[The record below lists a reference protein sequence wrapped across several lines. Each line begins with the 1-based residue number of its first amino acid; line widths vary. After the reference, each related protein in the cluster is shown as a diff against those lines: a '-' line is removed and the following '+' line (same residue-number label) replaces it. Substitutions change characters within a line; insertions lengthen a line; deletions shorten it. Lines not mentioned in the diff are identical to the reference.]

1 MNDASCNHIHISV
14 SVRRKSD
21 HLDGFSRVCQCE
33 RWSLPWH
40 PCHIHYTISTRYVP
54 LLAAVVQA
62 WCNRALFIVVRDPE
76 THATTSKE
84 EDKACLVFFFSW
96 GLQTN
101 TLKMRSGQASRPF
114 CMEKHIGSLHGN
126 TRNPMAWLQGK
137 LGQGP
142 WGQRGDQWGKKSTY
156 ISHTAAH
163 LRPDWTPNTAS
174 NILWT
179 SFFQNN
185 QQRTS
190 LRGAWPSWKPC
201 NHKSPKIYTK
211 TTTEGLKQ
219 CDKLNAICAFDA
231 SYA

>member
-1 MNDASCNHIHISV
+1 MQLHQ
-14 SVRRKSD
+14 RRKTK
-21 HLDGFSRVCQCE
+21 HV
-33 RWSLPWH
+33 
-40 PCHIHYTISTRYVP
+40 
-54 LLAAVVQA
+54 
-62 WCNRALFIVVRDPE
+62 WC
-76 THATTSKE
+76 
-84 EDKACLVFFFSW
+84 FFFSW

-126 TRNPMAWLQGK
+126 TRNPMAWLQGE

-142 WGQRGDQWGKKSTY
+142 RGQRGNQWGKKSSY
-156 ISHTAAH
+156 ISHIAAH
-163 LRPDWTPNTAS
+163 LRPDWAPNTAS

-201 NHKSPKIYTK
+201 NHKSIPKCIPRKPRRFWNSVTSWMQFVLLMRHMVSYT
-211 TTTEGLKQ
+211 TQLAQHPRGWRET
-219 CDKLNAICAFDA
+219 F
-231 SYA
+231 